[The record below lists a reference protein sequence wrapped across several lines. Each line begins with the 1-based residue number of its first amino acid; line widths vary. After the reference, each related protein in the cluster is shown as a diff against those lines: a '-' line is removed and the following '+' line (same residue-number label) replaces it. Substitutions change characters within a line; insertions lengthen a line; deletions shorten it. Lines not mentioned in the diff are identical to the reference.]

1 MTFTRRL
8 LLLLGGAVILVL
20 AAVLHAKRTT
30 AAMID
35 QPIALVPQI
44 AVGHQSISAESLM
57 RFGSPTHGYKRS
69 NGIRRSR
76 TVGNAAALHQA
87 NVL

>member
-1 MTFTRRL
+1 MPFTRRPL
-8 LLLLGGAVILVL
+8 LLLAGAIILVL
-20 AAVLHAKRTT
+20 AAVMQAKRTT
-30 AAMID
+30 AAMLD
-35 QPIALVPQI
+35 QPIAFAPQI
-44 AVGHQSISAESLM
+44 AAGHQSIPAESLM

-76 TVGNAAALHQA
+76 TVGSAAALHQA